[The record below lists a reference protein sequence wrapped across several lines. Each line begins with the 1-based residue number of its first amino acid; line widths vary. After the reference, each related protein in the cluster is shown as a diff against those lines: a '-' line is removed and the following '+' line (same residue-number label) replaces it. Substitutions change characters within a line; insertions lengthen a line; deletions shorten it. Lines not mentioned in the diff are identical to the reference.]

1 MKKTTKKTPVTPV
14 KKTDTK
20 KTPNKKGEKIPPIKY
35 HTN

>member
-1 MKKTTKKTPVTPV
+1 MKKTTKKTPV